1 MPSFHPELE
10 INLLKL
16 FNNKTD
22 GFFVDIGAHDGISGS
37 NTYFLENLGWSGIC
51 VEPLKYIYDQLIVN
65 RKCVCENCALWTKN
79 GKVSFMSLSGYT
91 QMLSGIV
98 ESYDPRHVS
107 RIKDEL
113 NYHGGLSEIIEVPS
127 KTFDSVVKV
136 KTIDF
141 LSIDTEGS
149 ELDILQ
155 TIDFDFYDIRVI
167 CVENNYGD
175 PKIDEFLSE
184 KKYTLIQTYN
194 IDFIFQ
200 KKG

>member
-1 MPSFHPELE
+1 MSSFHPELE
-10 INLLKL
+10 IRLLKL

-37 NTYFLENLGWSGIC
+37 NTYFLENLGWSGVC

-98 ESYDPRHVS
+98 ESYNPRHIL

-136 KTIDF
+136 KNIDF

-175 PKIDEFLSE
+175 PKINEFLSE
-184 KKYTLIQTYN
+184 KNYTLIQTYN

-200 KKG
+200 KKE